1 MTSMV
6 FLTDGATTAYGVRP
20 PRLKRIIAGNSVIGL
35 LHKCLRE
42 SRTEEAIVR
51 GSESVANNM
60 KRSGGRRVLVIDI
73 GGTNVKVLAAGQ
85 NEPRKSPSGPTMTPR
100 RMLRVVKK
108 LVRDWK
114 FDCVSLGFPGP
125 IINECPLREPHNLGS
140 GWMGFD
146 FRKAFGCPVKV
157 INDAAMQALG
167 SYTGGRMLFL
177 GLGTGLGAA
186 MIVDGMLQPMEL
198 AHLIYKDGKTYE
210 YYVGLRGLERLGK
223 KKWRRHVATIVKKL
237 KTALKADYVVLGG
250 GNSKK
255 LKKLPLGARLGS
267 NVCAFRGGFRMWQ
280 K

>member
-1 MTSMV
+1 MNRQPV
-6 FLTDGATTAYGVRP
+6 TA
-20 PRLKRIIAGNSVIGL
+20 
-35 LHKCLRE
+35 
-42 SRTEEAIVR
+42 EA
-51 GSESVANNM
+51 
-60 KRSGGRRVLVIDI
+60 VLVIDL
-73 GGTNVKVLAAGQ
+73 GGTNVKVLATGQ
-85 NEPRKSPSGPTMTPR
+85 KKPRRYPSGSTMTPR
-100 RMLRVVKK
+100 RMVRVVKK

-140 GWMGFD
+140 GWIGFD

-198 AHLIYKDGKTYE
+198 AHLSYKGNKTYE
-210 YYVGLRGLERLGK
+210 YYLGLRGLERSGK
-223 KKWRRHVATIVKKL
+223 KRWRRHVATIAKKL
-237 KTALKADYVVLGG
+237 KIALKADYVVLGG

-267 NVCAFRGGFRMWQ
+267 NLCAFRGGFRMWQ

>member
-1 MTSMV
+1 M
-6 FLTDGATTAYGVRP
+6 
-20 PRLKRIIAGNSVIGL
+20 AGNSALGL
-35 LHKCLRE
+35 LHACLRE
-42 SRTEEAIVR
+42 SRTEEAIFR

-60 KRSGGRRVLVIDI
+60 KHSSGRRILVIDI
-73 GGTNVKVLAAGQ
+73 GGTNVKVLATGQ
-85 NEPRKSPSGPTMTPR
+85 NEPRKCPSGPTMTPR
-100 RMLRVVKK
+100 RMVRVVKK

-186 MIVDGMLQPMEL
+186 MVVDGMLQPMEL

-210 YYVGLRGLERLGK
+210 DYVGLRGFERLGK

-255 LKKLPLGARLGS
+255 LKKLPPGARLGS
-267 NVCAFRGGFRMWQ
+267 NLWAFRGGFRMWQ